1 MGWTTT
7 YKPKGEP
14 ILNFFI
20 REGVLTWSD
29 DNPNTYRVLDS
40 ALVNMRTFYA
50 ADSAEEQIK
59 YVLRWQT
66 PFVQNNWL
74 RLEVM
79 VPNRD
84 AYGNLQAGWMGDTGV
99 LLATRQASPVPDNPG

>member
-1 MGWTTT
+1 MQTTIHVFR
-7 YKPKGEP
+7 PKGWKPDTHIEYT
-14 ILNFFI
+14 LWFK
-20 REGVLTWSD
+20 TAD
-29 DNPNTYRVLDS
+29 DRIQAIGGALKFKLFDS
-40 ALVNMRTFYA
+40 V
-50 ADSAEEQIK
+50 EEQIK

-74 RLEVM
+74 RLELM

>member
-1 MGWTTT
+1 MQITVHMFR
-7 YKPKGEP
+7 PKGWKP
-14 ILNFFI
+14 DTHIDYTLWFKTADNRI
-20 REGVLTWSD
+20 RATGGTLKFK
-29 DNPNTYRVLDS
+29 LFDS
-40 ALVNMRTFYA
+40 V
-50 ADSAEEQIK
+50 EEQIK

-84 AYGNLQAGWMGDTGV
+84 AYGRIQAGWISDKGV

>member
-1 MGWTTT
+1 MQITIHVFR
-7 YKPKGEP
+7 PKGWKPDTHIEYT
-14 ILNFFI
+14 LWFK
-20 REGVLTWSD
+20 TAD
-29 DNPNTYRVLDS
+29 DRIQAIGGALKFKLFDS
-40 ALVNMRTFYA
+40 V
-50 ADSAEEQIK
+50 EEQIK

-84 AYGNLQAGWMGDTGV
+84 AYGNLQAGWIGDKGV

>member
-1 MGWTTT
+1 MQITIHVFR
-7 YKPKGEP
+7 PKGWKPDSHIEYT
-14 ILNFFI
+14 LWFK
-20 REGVLTWSD
+20 TAD
-29 DNPNTYRVLDS
+29 DRIQAIGGTLKFK
-40 ALVNMRTFYA
+40 LF
-50 ADSAEEQIK
+50 DSAEEQIK